1 MEETILDDPTLIT
14 GVIYLIEH
22 VASGKRYV
30 GQTLSHRK
38 NKGRYR
44 PFGAIGRFRDHI
56 SEAIN
61 NTKRKQCTYLNNA
74 IRLYGAEAFTVRVI
88 AECEKADL
96 DTLECSY
103 INEYST
109 MFPTGYNLTKGGKG
123 ARATTLV
130 DNETSLNAPRKRG
143 GCSYRSAA
151 TRQKMSDR
159 AKEKGITEADRT
171 RCMTNAISLH
181 SRNRMLRFKDVVV
194 DLAKI
199 EDYISVN
206 GTTVIVTIGKL
217 STGFASKYETED
229 IKRERAKEFIVSLSQ
244 QATLPN

>member
-22 VASGKRYV
+22 IASGKRYV

-38 NKGRYR
+38 NKDRYR

-103 INEYST
+103 ISEYST
-109 MFPTGYNLTKGGKG
+109 LFPTGYNLTKGGKG

-130 DNETSLNAPRKRG
+130 DNESSLNTPRKRG
-143 GCSYRSAA
+143 GCSFRTAA

-171 RCMTNAISLH
+171 RCMNNAIALH
-181 SRNRMLRFKDVVV
+181 SRNRLQRFKGAVV
-194 DLAKI
+194 DLEKI

-206 GTTVIVTIGKL
+206 GITVAVTIGKL
-217 STGFASKYETED
+217 VTGFSSKYETEEV
-229 IKRERAKEFIVSLSQ
+229 KLKKAREFIVSLSQ